1 MKHEPIENEFSRK
14 SKRYRTK
21 YFEELGKLF
30 GDSVETHRIDQD
42 ERSFE
47 KQIQDGLKK

>member
-21 YFEELGKLF
+21 YFEQLGILF
-30 GDSVETHRIDQD
+30 GDAVKAPRIDQD
-42 ERSFE
+42 ES
-47 KQIQDGLKK
+47 KNIIHQKVLVK